1 MPNRLRREH
10 NAPLEKGLSSTCHP
24 GGDSPRFSDISS
36 SSNPK
41 NVSAAE
47 QISAERMTQMKSV
60 LSNSLAQNTKLQKDH
75 RDLLDKLDAA
85 RKRVGTDPQLLAQL
99 IQLQMLEGTQEVEGP
114 GIQISID
121 DRNKKGFP
129 YALSTDDLARMIN
142 TLKFAGAE
150 AISING
156 QRIVGSTAIVLS
168 GSSTIL
174 VNQVPIN
181 RTEGISYELNAIGD
195 QDTLLDYFSKLE
207 ASNLKQNRSDGEYCE
222 KNSSVSHLTR
232 GHIHLSKQ
240 NR

>member
-1 MPNRLRREH
+1 MH
-10 NAPLEKGLSSTCHP
+10 GWKSSLALPVTMVAIAL
-24 GGDSPRFSDISS
+24 GFLISLQAQTQ
-36 SSNPK
+36 K

-47 QISAERMTQMKSV
+47 QISAERMGQMKTV
-60 LSNSLAQNTKLQKDH
+60 LSNSQAQNTKLQEDH
-75 RDLLDKLDAA
+75 RVLLEQLDEA
-85 RKRVGTDPQLLAQL
+85 RKKVGTDPHLLAQL
-99 IQLQMLEGTQEVEGP
+99 KQLQVLEGTQAVEGP

-121 DRNKKGFP
+121 DRNKNVLFP
-129 YALSTDDLARMIN
+129 LSPDDIARMIN

-181 RTEGISYELNAIGD
+181 RAEGIPYELNAIGD

-207 ASNLKQNRSDGEYCE
+207 APGLKKYGLT
-222 KNSSVSHLTR
+222 VSITKKT
-232 GHIHLSKQ
+232 LSIPSYKGAYTFKHAKPSIP
-240 NR
+240 

>member
-1 MPNRLRREH
+1 MHRWKRTLALPVTLV
-10 NAPLEKGLSSTCHP
+10 AIALGFLIALQAQTQ
-24 GGDSPRFSDISS
+24 
-36 SSNPK
+36 K

-47 QISAERMTQMKSV
+47 QIRAERMTQMKSV

-99 IQLQMLEGTQEVEGP
+99 IQLQMLEGTQAVEGP

-121 DRNKKGFP
+121 DRNKKVLFP
-129 YALSTDDLARMIN
+129 LSTEDLARMIN

-207 ASNLKQNRSDGEYCE
+207 APNLKQNGLT
-222 KNSSVSHLTR
+222 VSIARKTLR
-232 GHIHLSKQ
+232 IPSYKGAYSFKQ
-240 NR
+240 AKPFIP

>member
-1 MPNRLRREH
+1 MHRWKRTLALPVTLV
-10 NAPLEKGLSSTCHP
+10 AIALGFL
-24 GGDSPRFSDISS
+24 ISIQAQTQ
-36 SSNPK
+36 K

-60 LSNSLAQNTKLQKDH
+60 LSNSQAQNTKLHEDH
-75 RDLLDKLDAA
+75 RVLLEKLDAA
-85 RKRVGTDPQLLAQL
+85 RKKVGTDPQILAQL
-99 IQLQMLEGTQEVEGP
+99 VQLQMLEGTQAVEGP

-121 DRNKKGFP
+121 DRNKKVLFP
-129 YALSTDDLARMIN
+129 LSTDDIARMIN

-181 RTEGISYELNAIGD
+181 RAEGIPYEFNAIGD

-207 ASNLKQNRSDGEYCE
+207 APNLKQNGLT
-222 KNSSVSHLTR
+222 VSIARKTLRIPSYKGAYTF
-232 GHIHLSKQ
+232 KQ
-240 NR
+240 AKPLIPEI

>member
-1 MPNRLRREH
+1 MHRWKRSLALPVTMVAIALGF
-10 NAPLEKGLSSTCHP
+10 L
-24 GGDSPRFSDISS
+24 ISLQAQTQ
-36 SSNPK
+36 K

-60 LSNSLAQNTKLQKDH
+60 LSNSQAQNTKLQADH
-75 RDLLDKLDAA
+75 GALLGQLDAA
-85 RKRVGTDPQLLAQL
+85 RKKVGTDPQLLAQL
-99 IQLQMLEGTQEVEGP
+99 KQLQILEGTQAVQGP

-121 DRNKKGFP
+121 DRNKKVIFP
-129 YALSTDDLARMIN
+129 IGTDDLTRMIN

-150 AISING
+150 AISLNG

-181 RTEGISYELNAIGD
+181 RSEGISYELNAIGN

-207 ASNLKQNRSDGEYCE
+207 APGLKQNGLT
-222 KNSSVSHLTR
+222 VSITR
-232 GHIHLSKQ
+232 KTLLIPSYKGAYTFKQ
-240 NR
+240 AKPVTP